1 MGAETMKISES
12 DYAKMQAQSAKER
25 ADLHPESVKYFLVT
39 RDEMHSMINSA
50 VGNAEKVRIYGDV
63 VSRPAGEKRIGL
75 PYPVVEVAVIA
86 LAKGIYAVIKAIING
101 ISVLLDYIEKQDS
114 KTGGKKS

>member
-12 DYAKMQAQSAKER
+12 DYAKMQSQSAKMR
-25 ADLHPESVKYFLVT
+25 ADFHPESIKYFLVT

-63 VSRPAGEKRIGL
+63 VSRPAKGGGSGL
-75 PYPVVEVAVIA
+75 PYPLVEVAAIA
-86 LAKGIYAVIKAIING
+86 LVKGIVMVFKALGKLIGSVIDH
-101 ISVLLDYIEKQDS
+101 LEKME
-114 KTGGKKS
+114 GK

>member
-1 MGAETMKISES
+1 MKISES

-63 VSRPAGEKRIGL
+63 VSRPAGEKRMGL
-75 PYPVVEVAVIA
+75 PYPVVEVAVIG
-86 LAKGIYAVIKAIING
+86 LGKGIVMAFKALGKLIGSVIDH
-101 ISVLLDYIEKQDS
+101 LEKME
-114 KTGGKKS
+114 GK